1 MMRHFRPKQFVE
13 VGSDWSSACAL
24 DTADM
29 FLNYNCAF
37 TFIEPCPASL
47 RDLIASS
54 ANNVEIL
61 ESGIQDVNAAIFD
74 KLGDRDFLFY

>member
-1 MMRHFRPKQFVE
+1 
-13 VGSDWSSACAL
+13 L

-37 TFIEPCPASL
+37 TFIEPCPALL

-61 ESGIQDVNAAIFD
+61 ESGIQDVNVAMFD
-74 KLGDRDFLFY
+74 KLGDGDFLFIDSTHVVCTGSDVCFEVF